1 MNSSINS
8 SKPSRGAKGKFLLLM
23 ALSLMSLSMMPGD
36 EVISRQGGETI
47 VNTKTLTKTIR
58 GYKYTTP
65 VEIHIKG
72 NKITKVVALPTKET
86 PEYFDQ
92 AKTLLKKYA
101 GKDIQK
107 AKNLKVDAVTG
118 ATMSSEALIKNVQEG
133 LKYYEEHK

>member
-1 MNSSINS
+1 MKNRKIR
-8 SKPSRGAKGKFLLLM
+8 PLLV
-23 ALSLMSLSMMPGD
+23 ALCLMSLSMMPGD
-36 EVISRQGGETI
+36 GVITKEGGETI

-92 AKTLLKKYA
+92 AKAVLKKYA

-107 AKNLKVDAVTG
+107 AKTLKVDAVSG
-118 ATMSSEALIKNVQEG
+118 ATMSSNALIQNVQEG
-133 LKYYEEHK
+133 IKYYEEHK